1 MNIRKTIRH
10 IFGLDLFGVP
20 SVSARKEP
28 QGGYRDTPG
37 GPSELERLRAENK
50 ELRTKLD
57 NVMANWRFEVDR
69 TNDAARKLVEHADR
83 HKPYL
88 ERIEALRQALAD
100 IVTGNAN
107 PGAAVPDA
115 YMIRANDAL
124 KADDKAAKSAGTPSP
139 TRTPSWATDTP
150 TSWSK

>member
-50 ELRTKLD
+50 ELNEKLR
-57 NVMANWRFEVDR
+57 NTLRNWRFEVDR
-69 TNDAARKLVEHADR
+69 ANDAARKLVEHAE

-124 KADDKAAKSAGTPSP
+124 KADDKAAKSAGAPSL

-150 TSWSK
+150 PSWSK